1 MRRPFLTV
9 LVSVLLA
16 VAFLTAPA
24 QPPKA
29 AADSVPA
36 IVKKTGPARP
46 VPTNLPDMYTGRQIR
61 VGSGGGFTG
70 FVMTYY
76 LLDNG
81 QLYSRQSPDTTYHF
95 LGNQSTASTKRLFA
109 AVETKC
115 RIKNTRFN
123 KPGNMYKF
131 VQWKKGK
138 RDYRV
143 TWGATDA
150 TAPAVYA
157 RFYHSFMNMVPTS
170 TRL

>member
-1 MRRPFLTV
+1 MRRSFLTV
-9 LVSVLLA
+9 LVLSLLVTA
-16 VAFLTAPA
+16 SLTTRA

-29 AADSVPA
+29 AADTVPA
-36 IVKKTGPARP
+36 SVKKTTN
-46 VPTNLPDMYTGRQIR
+46 VPTNLPDAYTGRQIR

-70 FVMTYY
+70 FVTTYC

-81 QLYSRQSPDTTYHF
+81 RLYSRQSSDTTYHF
-95 LGNQSTASTKRLFA
+95 LGKQPTASTKRMFA

-138 RDYRV
+138 HEYRV
-143 TWGATDA
+143 TWGAADGTV
-150 TAPAVYA
+150 PAVYA
-157 RFYHSFMNMVPTS
+157 RFYNSFMKMIPT
-170 TRL
+170 TARL